1 MKPAT
6 ATAGIATGTAASDL
20 GRVLAQR
27 ERRFAAALL
36 APAFMAL
43 LATTTFPLL
52 FLIGT
57 SAFRMDLA
65 MPFADGFVG
74 LENYRTLLTDD
85 RFWSSLLVSLV
96 YTGATVVLQVA
107 LGLALALL
115 VMDMKRG
122 QGWFRVVAI
131 LPVVLSPA
139 VVGMIWR
146 TFMLAPEFG
155 IVDYLAIN
163 AGIGSKNWLGDPLLA
178 MISVI
183 VIHTWQ
189 WTPFAF
195 MVLLASLASLPEDI
209 YEAARLDRASAW
221 QRFRRITLPL
231 LRPAIVMVDDHADHG
246 GADGVRRDLHRDR
259 RRSGHRDGNS
269 EPLRL
274 PEVLYRTVDRL
285 RLRARRRA
293 VDRHP
298 SDLRRSV
305 RVAESKMTAK
315 RFRFIATMVITLI
328 FLLAWVFPI
337 VWSVLNS
344 LKTDQ
349 DVLAYPPKLIFQP
362 TLEAYRDVLFGS
374 GSILP
379 NLISSFV
386 ISIGTTVI
394 TMLMAV
400 PAAYALAR
408 LRFRGKK
415 FAGFYVLAT
424 QMLPPV
430 GIIIPYFLI
439 LRNIGWIDT
448 YQGIILIYLSFS
460 LPFAIWLLVSYF
472 EDIPFEMEE
481 AAYLDGASRMR
492 TLWRIIIPQ
501 VRGGIAVTIV
511 FVFLNAW
518 NEFLFAVVLSG
529 NTVRPVTVAM
539 FNFVSVEQTLWAK
552 LAAVSVLAM
561 LPVVILGI
569 IAQKNIVKGLTV
581 GAVKGGG
588 RR

>member
-1 MKPAT
+1 
-6 ATAGIATGTAASDL
+6 
-20 GRVLAQR
+20 
-27 ERRFAAALL
+27 
-36 APAFMAL
+36 
-43 LATTTFPLL
+43 
-52 FLIGT
+52 
-57 SAFRMDLA
+57 
-65 MPFADGFVG
+65 
-74 LENYRTLLTDD
+74 
-85 RFWSSLLVSLV
+85 
-96 YTGATVVLQVA
+96 
-107 LGLALALL
+107 
-115 VMDMKRG
+115 
-122 QGWFRVVAI
+122 
-131 LPVVLSPA
+131 
-139 VVGMIWR
+139 
-146 TFMLAPEFG
+146 
-155 IVDYLAIN
+155 
-163 AGIGSKNWLGDPLLA
+163 
-178 MISVI
+178 
-183 VIHTWQ
+183 
-189 WTPFAF
+189 
-195 MVLLASLASLPEDI
+195 
-209 YEAARLDRASAW
+209 
-221 QRFRRITLPL
+221 
-231 LRPAIVMVDDHADHG
+231 
-246 GADGVRRDLHRDR
+246 
-259 RRSGHRDGNS
+259 
-269 EPLRL
+269 
-274 PEVLYRTVDRL
+274 
-285 RLRARRRA
+285 
-293 VDRHP
+293 
-298 SDLRRSV
+298 
-305 RVAESKMTAK
+305 MTAK
-315 RFRFIATMVITLI
+315 RLRLIATLFITLI

-386 ISIGTTVI
+386 IAIGTTVI
-394 TMLMAV
+394 TMLM
-400 PAAYALAR
+400 AR

-439 LRNIGWIDT
+439 LRHIGWIDT

-569 IAQKNIVKGLTV
+569 IAQRNIVKGLTV